1 MKINSRRIFVWLI
14 SFLVVIVVY
23 KLYAIFNQTP
33 IIDLERTTTFLEQAE
48 VVDSNS
54 SEQIGKIGGVEIE
67 RIDKARFFD
76 KNPETGEIEREF
88 GYEMVANVQGS
99 EWEIIRP
106 YMNVYRPDL
115 NLRITAE
122 KGNVFIEDA
131 AGRPSLSDATL
142 RGNVI
147 IHINPKENSNIA
159 EGFLYLNDIIF
170 ISDQSK
176 ATSSGPVRF
185 VSGNARFN
193 GRGMEL
199 VYNDE
204 LNRLEFLRI
213 VQLESL
219 RIRSEETS
227 LLSSQEKKKQQK
239 SSPDNSSY
247 SKPSQ
252 DISAPKSDSS
262 TVKTGVDGE
271 EQFYRCIFN
280 KNVEVQTPGQII
292 SADKIS
298 INNIINLSD
307 NSAQT
312 ASKEENKSSTE
323 HKVTNVI
330 DSDTDQNH
338 GISSNDVIEVIVTC
352 DGGIVVIPSEY
363 GSIEQ
368 LNTQPESFFGDFV
381 QNKSEELNKSGQV
394 TTYVA
399 STLDYFVESG
409 DTIALGPSELTFY
422 IEDLFEAAIAIP
434 AKITAKKKVIFMRS
448 ENKVVFEGDCI
459 CSMTRVNEGIEEQ
472 YTLKAP
478 RITINLFRQD
488 MSSSDIP
495 TNLDSIFADGGIV
508 RLSTINKYQGELLG
522 GVELKC
528 ERFDYFA
535 QEQYLVASGP
545 GVINVDNSKAKESAK
560 NINRLSLQRR
570 CYARVENFDTLT
582 YFLESNWF
590 VAKAGVHQM
599 FLGYVPVLDD
609 GKSGQPTR
617 AYTGI
622 VEAYL
627 QKTVDE
633 RLDIKKL
640 KAQQGVIFET
650 EDIQFEGNE
659 MLYNP
664 EDSLVFVRGSESTPC
679 KLNGADVDGIE
690 YDLKTEKVKAKI
702 VAPGMFQLSR

>member
-23 KLYAIFNQTP
+23 KLYTIFNQTP
-33 IIDLERTTTFLEQAE
+33 SIDLETTTTFPEQ
-48 VVDSNS
+48 VTVIDSNS

-99 EWEIIRP
+99 EWEIVKP
-106 YMNVYRPDL
+106 YMNVYRLDL
-115 NLRITAE
+115 DLKITAE

-147 IHINPKENSNIA
+147 IHIDPKENSNVA

-170 ISDQSK
+170 IGDQSK

-185 VSGNARFN
+185 VSGNARLN

-227 LLSSQEKKKQQK
+227 LLSSQKQRTQQK
-239 SSPDNSSY
+239 SSSDNSLY
-247 SKPSQ
+247 STSSQ

-262 TVKTGVDGE
+262 TIKTGVNGE
-271 EQFYRCIFN
+271 ERFYKCIFN
-280 KNVEVQTPGQII
+280 KDVEVQTPGQII

-298 INNIINLSD
+298 INNIINLSG
-307 NSAQT
+307 NNAQT
-312 ASKEENKSSTE
+312 TSEKENKSTPE
-323 HKVTNVI
+323 HKITNEI
-330 DSDTDQNH
+330 ESDTDQNNDL
-338 GISSNDVIEVIVTC
+338 SSDDVIEVIVTC
-352 DGGIVVIPSEY
+352 DGGIVVVPSEY
-363 GSIEQ
+363 SSIEQ
-368 LNTQPESFFGDFV
+368 LNSQPESFFGDFV

-422 IEDLFEAAIAIP
+422 IEDLFNTAIVIP
-434 AKITAKKKVIFMRS
+434 ARITAKKKVTFIRS
-448 ENKVVFEGDCI
+448 ENKIVFEGDCI
-459 CSMTRVNEGIEEQ
+459 CSMARDNEGIEEQ

-478 RITINLFRQD
+478 RITVNLFQQD
-488 MSSSDIP
+488 KASSEMP
-495 TNLDSIFADGGIV
+495 TNVDSIFADGGVV

-522 GVELKC
+522 GIELKC
-528 ERFDYFA
+528 KRFDYFA

-560 NINRLSLQRR
+560 NTNRLSLQRR

-582 YFLESNWF
+582 YFLESNWI
-590 VAKAGVHQM
+590 VTKAGVHQM

-609 GKSGQPTR
+609 GQSGQPTR

-627 QKTVDE
+627 YKTVDE

-640 KAQQGVIFET
+640 KAQQGVI
-650 EDIQFEGNE
+650 
-659 MLYNP
+659 Y
-664 EDSLVFVRGSESTPC
+664 ES
-679 KLNGADVDGIE
+679 N
-690 YDLKTEKVKAKI
+690 
-702 VAPGMFQLSR
+702 